1 MKLGV
6 LGILCLLLLTGCA
19 SSPSLEDQA
28 SLIEYEACLGKQ
40 EKIQQEVREILFREQ
55 NDLNYMLR
63 GIIDTGKPDPKTG
76 LITSLE
82 TMIGQCSKYRP

>member
-6 LGILCLLLLTGCA
+6 LGILGLLLLTGCA

-28 SLIEYEACLGKQ
+28 SLIEYEACLVKQ
-40 EKIQQEVREILFREQ
+40 EKIQQEVREVFTRNAIGSEQ
-55 NDLNYMLR
+55 TLQT
-63 GIIDTGKPDPKTG
+63 IFSTGKPDPKTG

-82 TMIGQCSKYRP
+82 TMIEQCSKYRP

>member
-1 MKLGV
+1 MKKV
-6 LGILCLLLLTGCA
+6 LLAFSALLLLTGCGN
-19 SSPSLEDQA
+19 SPSLVDQA

-40 EKIQQEVREILFREQ
+40 EKIQQEIREILFREQ

-63 GIIDTGKPDPKTG
+63 GILDTGKPDPNTG

-82 TMIGQCSKYRP
+82 SMIKQCEKYRP